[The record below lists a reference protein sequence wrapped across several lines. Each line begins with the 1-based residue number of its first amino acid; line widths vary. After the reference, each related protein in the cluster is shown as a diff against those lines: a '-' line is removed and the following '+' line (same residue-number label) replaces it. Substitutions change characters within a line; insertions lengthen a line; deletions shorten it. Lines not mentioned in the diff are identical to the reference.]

1 MSAETLGDHVNAQ
14 LRALGSAIG
23 LGATTHRV
31 RGLLD
36 DLLGAAARWP
46 LTAPRWSSDVAD
58 DHSPIEYSVAFAPDG
73 SPTLRLLVECV
84 ADDPSPAANQRAAL
98 AALDRLASRLP
109 LCLDRFSR
117 VAEPFLA
124 DTPAEPFSLWF
135 SLVARPGVRP
145 MLKVYLNPL
154 AHGRQRAPELVGE
167 ALDRLGFTGAER
179 VLRGGLRDL
188 SSVDHYSFFALDLDD
203 RPDARAKVYVSQAG
217 ATRADAQRAAAVSR
231 GGDPAE
237 VARFC
242 LAAAGSDGPY
252 TGRPLVSSYTFL
264 SGDGAEP
271 SGYSLYVPVRDY
283 VTDDLEALNRTRDLS
298 TRYGVPARA
307 VDAAVSAVLGRD
319 LRDGPGL
326 IAHLSLRTGPPR
338 PGMTVYL
345 SAESYAMI
353 TRGRSVGAA

>member
-1 MSAETLGDHVNAQ
+1 MGAETLGDHVHAQ

-23 LGATTHRV
+23 LGATTHQV
-31 RGLLD
+31 RSFID
-36 DLLGAAARWP
+36 DLLGAACRWP
-46 LTAPRWSSDVAD
+46 LTAPRWASEVAD

-73 SPTLRLLVECV
+73 TPTLRLLVECV
-84 ADDPSPAANQRAAL
+84 ADDPSPAANQQAAL
-98 AALDRLASRLP
+98 AALDRIAERLP
-109 LCLDRFSR
+109 LSLDRFAL

-124 DTPAEPFSLWF
+124 DAPARPFSMWF
-135 SLVARPGVRP
+135 SLVARPGAQP

-154 AHGRQRAPELVGE
+154 AHGRHRSAELVGA

-179 VLRGGLRDL
+179 VLRGGLRDV
-188 SSVDHYSFFALDLDD
+188 SAVDQYSFFAIDLDD
-203 RPDARAKVYVSQAG
+203 RPDARAKVYVTQPG

-242 LAAAGSDGPY
+242 RDAAGSDGPY
-252 TGRPLVSSYTFL
+252 LGRPLVSSYTFL
-264 SGDGAEP
+264 GGDGAEP
-271 SGYSLYVPVRDY
+271 SGYSLYVPIRDY
-283 VTDDLEALNRTRDLS
+283 VADDAEALERTRALS
-298 TRYGVPARA
+298 ARYGVRPEA
-307 VDAAVSAVLGRD
+307 VDAAVSALRGRD

-345 SAESYAMI
+345 SAETYAMI
-353 TRGRSVGAA
+353 APGRRVGAA